1 MKKINKKFDEK
12 CIKIRNRIQRLKNEE
27 EECLKKRLNFI
38 KKQKQGKLIREEK
51 RKIKNEV
58 KKYQEERIKALNSKK
73 EIIQNQRIK
82 DNLYR
87 ENKKNESLSQKKMNY
102 Q

>member
-27 EECLKKRLNFI
+27 EECLKKRLNFN
-38 KKQKQGKLIREEK
+38 KKQKQGKLIRKEK

-58 KKYQEERIKALNSKK
+58 KKNQEERIKALNSKK
-73 EIIQNQRIK
+73 EIHY
-82 DNLYR
+82 NLLKFITFYR
-87 ENKKNESLSQKKMNY
+87 
-102 Q
+102 